1 MIEILSACFNF
12 GGCLYEKGMVY
23 DEMDTVT
30 VMVLL
35 NSEPQSHVYDEMY
48 RLNMSKDLQVG
59 RRN

>member
-1 MIEILSACFNF
+1 MIEILSACFYF
-12 GGCLYEKGMVY
+12 GGCLYEKGMFN